1 MAMVKLPT
9 NRWMTKTADKRQEN
23 EATSKKPQFKFSWP
37 SNLGVALLSGAVL
50 GLSAPGITLP
60 QIPGLEF
67 TFSFSL
73 IAWFALA
80 PLLLLSVSSKN
91 AWHAFFR
98 GTVFGTAYNLV
109 YQNWYLGLQPLDWL
123 GFTNWQGW
131 LLAGLAWLVVSVHQ
145 GLIIGLFSTAAY
157 LVPTT
162 GRFFP
167 EGTRK
172 HIRLPA
178 ILILPLLW
186 VLIVNKLGNAHL
198 ALGVPFAMLEY
209 TQYKQISMI
218 QIASI
223 IGGIGISFLMVMCN
237 TAVATLVANF
247 SKLTDMNSLQAQSRT
262 AALYQYFAMAAIL
275 TGLLAFGF
283 YQSST
288 LKYTAEIPVS
298 VVQQNINIDM
308 QKTTRRYSIEDLYRI
323 HKDLMSLAPKGL
335 AVWTES
341 SLPTYLSSEK
351 GMQQNLK
358 DLAKTTSTDIIV
370 GAMDS
375 DKENRPYNSAYGIT
389 SSGTILGNIYH
400 KRYLVPVGEYA
411 PPFLKLLPDWARR
424 MTNTPAGG
432 GFNAGAKPEVFD
444 FSSVRIGPLICF
456 ETIAPEEV
464 AATVRE
470 GAEAL
475 VNISDLAWF
484 HDSLIGEQMLATS
497 VMRAVENRRWFVFAA
512 NTGPSA
518 IIDPL
523 GRIQERC
530 GIGKAQVLTG
540 KVGNVADISP
550 FTSWYRL

>member
-1 MAMVKLPT
+1 
-9 NRWMTKTADKRQEN
+9 MTKTAEKSQKEETKN
-23 EATSKKPQFKFSWP
+23 SKLQFRFSGP
-37 SNLGVALLSGAVL
+37 SYLGLALVSGAVL

-60 QIPGLEF
+60 HIYGLGV
-67 TFSFSL
+67 SFSL
-73 IAWFALA
+73 LAWFALA
-80 PLLLLSVSSKN
+80 PLLLLTASSKSI
-91 AWHAFFR
+91 WQAFFR

-123 GFTNWQGW
+123 GFNNWQGC
-131 LLAGLAWLVVSVHQ
+131 LLAGLAWLVISVHQ
-145 GLIIGLFSTAAY
+145 GLIIGLFSAAAY

-162 GRFFP
+162 GQFLP
-167 EGTRK
+167 ESSKKRL
-172 HIRLPA
+172 RLPA
-178 ILILPLLW
+178 LFIIPLLW
-186 VLIVNKLGNAHL
+186 ILIVNKLGNAHM

-209 TQYKQISMI
+209 TQYKLISII

-223 IGGIGISFLMVMCN
+223 IGGIGLSYLIVMCN
-237 TAVATLVANF
+237 TVFATLIASYANL
-247 SKLTDMNSLQAQSRT
+247 KGAAPLQAPSRK
-262 AALYQYFAMAAIL
+262 AAFAQCFAMAV
-275 TGLLAFGF
+275 LLIGVIAFGF

-288 LKYTAEIPVS
+288 LNYTADIPVS

-308 QKTTRRYSIEDLYRI
+308 QKTTKRYSVEDLYII
-323 HKDLMSLAPKGL
+323 HRDLMATAPKGISF
-335 AVWTES
+335 WTES

-351 GMQQNLK
+351 AMQQLLTELAASRNT
-358 DLAKTTSTDIIV
+358 DLVV

-375 DKENRPYNSAYGIT
+375 DKEGRPYNSAYGIT
-389 SSGTILGNIYH
+389 SSGKILGNIYH

-432 GFNAGAKPEVFD
+432 GFNAGARPEVFD
-444 FSSVRIGPLICF
+444 FSSIRIGPLICF

-497 VMRAVENRRWFVFAA
+497 VMRAVENRRYFVFAA

-523 GRIQERC
+523 GRIKERC
-530 GIGKAQVLTG
+530 GIGQAQVLTG
-540 KVGNVADISP
+540 KIGKVVDISP